1 MKALRVVNNYLASA
15 TLTLAML
22 IIFIMVAALFLS
34 AATRFITG
42 TGFAWFIE
50 LPPVLVSWLVFPLLG
65 PLLKK
70 GQHIKVD
77 FLTPVLSEKSKYIL
91 FLLVNLIAF
100 ITACVFLKAGIDA
113 TSMYYNLGQVME
125 IEINIPI
132 WWMFLAFPVG
142 FFIYR
147 GLTLKTF
154 YESMKESGITIGVV
168 MVMIFT
174 VLIASRFLIFEDIPG
189 LAEDLIYSISD
200 NPLIIFLM
208 LNLVMLLIGMLM
220 DDISGIILSASLLL
234 PIATGAGMDP
244 IHFAAVLGVNLGMG
258 NITPPTA
265 PLLYLGVQVTEVPVR
280 KLIGPTLVFIVFFE
294 I

>member
-1 MKALRVVNNYLASA
+1 MKALRVVNNYLAWA

-77 FLTPVLSEKSKYIL
+77 FLTPILSEKSRYIL

-142 FFIYR
+142 FFI
-147 GLTLKTF
+147 LALSSL
-154 YESMKESGITIGVV
+154 E
-168 MVMIFT
+168 
-174 VLIASRFLIFEDIPG
+174 LILE
-189 LAEDLIYSISD
+189 
-200 NPLIIFLM
+200 
-208 LNLVMLLIGMLM
+208 NL
-220 DDISGIILSASLLL
+220 
-234 PIATGAGMDP
+234 
-244 IHFAAVLGVNLGMG
+244 F
-258 NITPPTA
+258 
-265 PLLYLGVQVTEVPVR
+265 
-280 KLIGPTLVFIVFFE
+280 KLIGK
-294 I
+294 

>member
-77 FLTPVLSEKSKYIL
+77 FLTPILSEKSKYIL
-91 FLLVNLIAF
+91 FLLVNFIAF
-100 ITACVFLKAGIDA
+100 ITACVFIKAGIDA

-125 IEINIPI
+125 IEISIPI

-142 FFIYR
+142 F
-147 GLTLKTF
+147 
-154 YESMKESGITIGVV
+154 
-168 MVMIFT
+168 
-174 VLIASRFLIFEDIPG
+174 
-189 LAEDLIYSISD
+189 
-200 NPLIIFLM
+200 LM
-208 LNLVMLLIGMLM
+208 LALSSLELLF
-220 DDISGIILSASLLL
+220 DNILILTS
-234 PIATGAGMDP
+234 
-244 IHFAAVLGVNLGMG
+244 
-258 NITPPTA
+258 
-265 PLLYLGVQVTEVPVR
+265 R
-280 KLIGPTLVFIVFFE
+280 
-294 I
+294 